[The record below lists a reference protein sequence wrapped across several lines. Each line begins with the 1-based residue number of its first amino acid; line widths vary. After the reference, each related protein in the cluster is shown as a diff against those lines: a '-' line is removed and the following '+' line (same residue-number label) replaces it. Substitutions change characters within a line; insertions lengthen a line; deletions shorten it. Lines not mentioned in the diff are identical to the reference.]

1 MKDEY
6 GREIPEEPRGLVD
19 DDDKPLQRILDSV
32 GPSQYGKQ
40 SARYFSRFV
49 NKQRPR
55 YAKR

>member
-6 GREIPEEPRGLVD
+6 NREIPEEPQGLVD
-19 DDDKPLQRILDSV
+19 SKDKPLQSILDSV

-40 SARYFSRFV
+40 SARYFSRFA

-55 YAKR
+55 FAKR